1 MSEGKIWTADELLA
15 MTPNEREEI
24 IKSGII
30 TDLDQVPPALL
41 GQARADIRAHIAD
54 SEAAAAS
61 EQ

>member
-1 MSEGKIWTADELLA
+1 MPEGKVWTADELLA

-24 IKSGII
+24 VKSGII

-41 GQARADIRAHIAD
+41 GQARTDIRAHIAE
-54 SEAAAAS
+54 SEAAS